1 MATFTFIMER
11 DNDSDT
17 VLSKQVHL
25 EFDASPDIT
34 HMDLT
39 AQFKDFLSACGYI
52 FDVNDQIGV
61 INEFDTDENF
71 VTRLGEEILADSEW
85 EEETVIFPIEDEI

>member
-34 HMDLT
+34 HMELCD
-39 AQFKDFLSACGYI
+39 QFQQFLVGCGYLFNLNDKLRPVEDDVV
-52 FDVNDQIGV
+52 FDI
-61 INEFDTDENF
+61 TS
-71 VTRLGEEILADSEW
+71 LGEEILADSEW
-85 EEETVIFPIEDEI
+85 EEETGNFPIEDEI